1 MTEGTQDSS
10 DELDEDDDDSDE
22 TEESRTKGLLSV
34 LPVHDAPYTGK
45 NALKVKRGR
54 GRPRKVERMP
64 TTSDLEYHALIMV
77 EKQGFIASDSLVKA
91 VERKAPPEENLQRI
105 KLEIAR
111 ESAAMHFQRI
121 ELEKYGKDTSA
132 ISSRRIDALE
142 RIAKLELKIKEA
154 DKDSLSLGSEKM
166 QKIFMLWVETMREI
180 AEQILPPETMDL
192 FFNRFATAMEGWE
205 EKAQNV
211 LR

>member
-1 MTEGTQDSS
+1 M
-10 DELDEDDDDSDE
+10 EDAAQIQINKIENRS
-22 TEESRTKGLLSV
+22 ESERSRGVLSI
-34 LPVHDAPYTGK
+34 LPVHDAPFTGDHQ
-45 NALKVKRGR
+45 LKIARSP

-64 TTSDLEYHALIMV
+64 TTSDLQYHALMSE
-77 EKQGFIASDSLVKA
+77 EKGRFLDSDPIVLAIGRSDPADK
-91 VERKAPPEENLQRI
+91 NLQRI

-111 ESAAMHFQRI
+111 ESASLHFQRI
-121 ELEKYGKDTSA
+121 EMEKHGKDTSQ
-132 ISSRRIDALE
+132 ISTRRIDALE
-142 RIAKLELKIKEA
+142 RIARLELKIKEA
-154 DKDSLSLGSEKM
+154 DKDSVSLGGEKM

-180 AEQILPPETMDL
+180 ATEVLKPEEMDL